1 MKMDEYRPYWLDWMP
16 DTKARQA
23 EACSRYAGHMLKDSG
38 PGRWYISDGTSH
50 LWAEIACL
58 RGGRIAAIGDG
69 PDIIVRCSDWN
80 TSLGGR
86 LRWLAGGEAGYIASK
101 IDNAWAWDVEH
112 ALEKVWDVVSEWAGD
127 PDYEDWTWERCGS
140 LMGSLRYADEEGDFV
155 ERVMAG
161 GIDEPWE
168 YGFGRIVKNDVLMAI
183 AAARRVVELLDK
195 ETGDE

>member
-1 MKMDEYRPYWLDWMP
+1 ME
-16 DTKARQA
+16 
-23 EACSRYAGHMLKDSG
+23 E
-38 PGRWYISDGTSH
+38 
-50 LWAEIACL
+50 
-58 RGGRIAAIGDG
+58 
-69 PDIIVRCSDWN
+69 
-80 TSLGGR
+80 
-86 LRWLAGGEAGYIASK
+86 
-101 IDNAWAWDVEH
+101 
-112 ALEKVWDVVSEWAGD
+112 VWGAVYEWAMD
-127 PDYEDWTWERCGS
+127 PDDDWTWERCGS